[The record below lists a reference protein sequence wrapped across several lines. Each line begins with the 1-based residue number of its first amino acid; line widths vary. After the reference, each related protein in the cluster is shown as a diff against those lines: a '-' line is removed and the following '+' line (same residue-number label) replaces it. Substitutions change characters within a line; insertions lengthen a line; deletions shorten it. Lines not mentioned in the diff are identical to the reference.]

1 MSPMSQYENECA
13 AYFLNE
19 KRTPVFHQSHN
30 IGNGL
35 TKQPFPV
42 EVPL

>member
-1 MSPMSQYENECA
+1 MSPMSQYKNECA
-13 AYFLNE
+13 ANFFNE
-19 KRTPVFHQSHN
+19 KRTPAFQKTHN
-30 IGNGL
+30 ARSRL

>member
-1 MSPMSQYENECA
+1 MSSVSQYENECA
-13 AYFLNE
+13 ANFLNE

-30 IGNGL
+30 IGSDL

>member
-1 MSPMSQYENECA
+1 MSSVSQYENECA
-13 AYFLNE
+13 ANFLKE

-35 TKQPFPV
+35 TKQPFSV

>member
-1 MSPMSQYENECA
+1 MSSVSQYENECA
-13 AYFLNE
+13 ANFFNE
-19 KRTPVFHQSHN
+19 KRTPAFQNTHN
-30 IGNGL
+30 ARNRL